1 MGRPKVA
8 QFDTTVPGSTQA
20 FSTQNPTQNAS
31 VNIAIIKHSRTSLLK
46 ILLQYYLNIVLD
58 AMFGAM
64 VPSDPFMSHLA
75 TRIGYSAGEFQALQL
90 IVLATCVVV
99 D

>member
-20 FSTQNPTQNAS
+20 FSTHNPTQNAS
-31 VNIAIIKHSRTSLLK
+31 VNIAIIKHSRTALLK
-46 ILLQYYLNIVLD
+46 VLLQYYSNI
-58 AMFGAM
+58 MFGAM

-75 TRIGYSAGEFQALQL
+75 TQLGYSAGEFQALQL